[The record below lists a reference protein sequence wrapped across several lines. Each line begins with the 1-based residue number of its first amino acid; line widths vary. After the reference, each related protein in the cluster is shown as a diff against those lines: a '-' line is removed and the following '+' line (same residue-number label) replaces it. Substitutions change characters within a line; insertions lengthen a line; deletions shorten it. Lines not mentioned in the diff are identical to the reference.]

1 MQLDGGLVDW
11 DRLIRDEL
19 APMVPYAPG
28 LRASEVREQCGCD
41 VIHKLSSNENPYGP
55 VPLAVDAMTALLPRL
70 NVYPDGS
77 ARALRG
83 ALASHLA
90 VEASNVVVGNGS
102 NELIR
107 LIAQAV
113 LRPGDEC
120 VFAWPSFV
128 VYPMVTQLMGATAV
142 RVGLTE
148 GQVHDLDAMLQAITD
163 RTRLVFLCNPNNPTG
178 TIYTRADFAKFMD
191 QVPDDVLVV
200 VDEAYFEYATDKEY
214 PNALEWFDGIR
225 PLCVLRTFSKIYS
238 LAGLRIG
245 YGVLPEQMVL
255 AVNKIREPFNVS
267 SVSQVA
273 AYYSLQ
279 DGPEIARRREVN
291 AEQRAVL
298 TRAFDRLGVRWFPSE
313 TNFVYIL
320 TDTPVELF
328 RELLAFGVIVRDFGT
343 APALR
348 VGVGSPD
355 GTAATVAAFEG
366 ALANMAD
373 RQ

>member
-1 MQLDGGLVDW
+1 MDW
-11 DRLIRDEL
+11 ERLIRDEL

-90 VEASNVVVGNGS
+90 VDASNVAVGNGS

-142 RVGLTE
+142 RVGLTD
-148 GQVHDLDAMLQAITD
+148 GQVHDLDAMLDAITD

-178 TIYTRADFAKFMD
+178 TIYTRDDFAKFMD

-200 VDEAYFEYATDKEY
+200 VDEAYFEYATAERVSQ
-214 PNALEWFDGIR
+214 R
-225 PLCVLRTFSKIYS
+225 PRLVRRDSTAVRSSYVQQDL
-238 LAGLRIG
+238 LAGGTTCRLRGSPGADGLGREQDSRAVQREFRISG
-245 YGVLPEQMVL
+245 CGVLL
-255 AVNKIREPFNVS
+255 ASGRARDCSSTGRERRAARS
-267 SVSQVA
+267 AHARLRSV
-273 AYYSLQ
+273 
-279 DGPEIARRREVN
+279 GREVVSLRD
-291 AEQRAVL
+291 QLRL
-298 TRAFDRLGVRWFPSE
+298 HPDRHAR
-313 TNFVYIL
+313 
-320 TDTPVELF
+320 
-328 RELLAFGVIVRDFGT
+328 
-343 APALR
+343 
-348 VGVGSPD
+348 
-355 GTAATVAAFEG
+355 
-366 ALANMAD
+366 
-373 RQ
+373 